1 MPAACF
7 HELLLLQ
14 DGRGPGIGSD
24 ADILEEQ
31 SSEEEVHVI
40 GERVELR
47 QPSPFGGCRE
57 ASLEIDRRPADRLAA
72 ERLAV
77 EADVG
82 ELVLG
87 QFLGE
92 LLDVLAM
99 KLDLMAAFDVA
110 SV

>member
-1 MPAACF
+1 MPAAASTNSF
-7 HELLLLQ
+7 FFRT
-14 DGRGPGIGSD
+14 GAAPIGSD
-24 ADILEEQ
+24 PEILKEH
-31 SSEEEVHVI
+31 SSEEEVHII

-47 QPSPFGGCRE
+47 EPGSFGGCRE
-57 ASLEIDRRPADRLAA
+57 ACLEIDRRPADRLTA
-72 ERLAV
+72 ERFAV

-99 KLDLMAAFDVA
+99 ELDLMATFDVA